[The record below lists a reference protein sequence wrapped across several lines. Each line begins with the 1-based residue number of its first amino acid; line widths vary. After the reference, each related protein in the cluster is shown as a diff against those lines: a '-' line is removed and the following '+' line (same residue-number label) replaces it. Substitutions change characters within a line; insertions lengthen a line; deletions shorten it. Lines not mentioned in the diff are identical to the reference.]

1 MPECYGLQQ
10 KGAKTRRVIWHF
22 TSTFI
27 ALVIM
32 SFDGLRT
39 VKADDNNTALEGT
52 LIRYGDASAQIA
64 FATGTL
70 QGAGRTP
77 LMMGPP

>member
-1 MPECYGLQQ
+1 MTACYGLQQ
-10 KGAKTRRVIWHF
+10 KGAKRHRVIWQP
-22 TSTFI
+22 TSAFLALI
-27 ALVIM
+27 AM

-39 VKADDNNTALEGT
+39 VKADDNNTALAGT

-70 QGAGRTP
+70 QSKK
-77 LMMGPP
+77 